1 MGLKVVTPPEIEP
14 IDTLEAKEHLR
25 ITHNNEDNVIDALI
39 ATAREVCEKKSNR
52 SLMEKTLKLTFNS
65 WPEFPVEL
73 PRPPLIEVVK
83 IEYKNSEGTL
93 IEWDSANYEID
104 DSSFIPKT
112 HLASDYDIPSD
123 ELSNVN
129 AIQITYKAGY
139 SIRDNIPARY
149 KHAIKLLV
157 GEWYN
162 NREQVVNS
170 GAVPQSIPDGVDVL
184 LGLDRVVPT

>member
-25 ITHNNEDNVIDALI
+25 IAHNNEDGVIDSLI

-73 PRPPLIEVVK
+73 SRPPLIEVSK
-83 IEYKNSEGTL
+83 IEYKKQDGTL
-93 IEWDSANYEID
+93 VEWDSSNYEID
-104 DSSFIPKT
+104 DSSFIPKI

-139 SIRDNIPARY
+139 SKRDDIPARY

-157 GEWYN
+157 GEWYSH
-162 NREQVVNS
+162 REEVIT
-170 GAVPQSIPDGVDVL
+170 GTVPRRIPDGVDVL